1 MFGAWGLLS
10 MGPGLGRIV
19 TQGKSGSASEL
30 SREGHS
36 KKREELVQGL
46 RGAAHCPAG
55 LPFPFPRL
63 SQEGPQSPNVYN
75 NDSIS
80 INNNNSLQVVNAHY
94 VSGLMLGPRLRSLM

>member
-1 MFGAWGLLS
+1 MFGAWGLLC

-19 TQGKSGSASEL
+19 TQGNSGPASEL

-36 KKREELVQGL
+36 RKREKLAQGL
-46 RGAAHCPAG
+46 RGAVRCPAR

-63 SQEGPQSPNVYN
+63 SREGPQSPNVYN

-80 INNNNSLQVVNAHY
+80 INNNNSF
-94 VSGLMLGPRLRSLM
+94 R